1 MSKSCNINNILYI
14 GILIVIVLLV
24 CFRCISLQN
33 NIQEQF
39 ADASA
44 ADELNNA
51 VSTNNSIEEAN
62 RKNRQVDSDSI
73 AGLTSKE
80 REDLVTKCAALNLE
94 NQPWG
99 SIIAKYSGKTINVD
113 HVGENDR
120 KEKTYII
127 KWQPVGGKPGGC
139 ITLEANG
146 TYSTPLCN
154 PNTQIMKQLWTIS
167 KFTNEDQ
174 IVEALTKAN
183 RKGLGRPIEETT
195 FPFYLVRSQSD
206 PNYVLNYEGGSLSV
220 RRIGNYDSQK
230 WEVDTKKIPQDPLPT
245 HNSNKFAG
253 LNPDHNASHTD
264 GAISNLN
271 TNANTN
277 TNTNTNGSSNKGDG
291 AVNLNVNLDP
301 DLLSKLGLVIGTDGN
316 LENLNENLNNKKQ
329 TNNDLLIG
337 GDEPNI
343 TGGRG
348 DVSDMLEK
356 GANNPNCSSCKLP
369 EKYIKKDLVKSM
381 CIGCDNIDNVLT

>member
-113 HVGENDR
+113 HIGENDR

-154 PNTQIMKQLWTIS
+154 SNTQIMKQLWTII

-253 LNPDHNASHTD
+253 LNPDHNTSQTD
-264 GAISNLN
+264 SGI
-271 TNANTN
+271 ANV
-277 TNTNTNGSSNKGDG
+277 NGSSNGNKGDG

-301 DLLSKLGLVIGTDGN
+301 DLLSKLGLSIGTDGN
-316 LENLNENLNNKKQ
+316 LENLNENLNENFNNKKQ
-329 TNNDLLIG
+329 TTNDLLIG
-337 GDEPNI
+337 SVEPNI

-348 DVSDMLEK
+348 DVSDILEK
-356 GANNPNCSSCKLP
+356 GGSNPNCSSCKLP